1 MREHIGWGRGKAV
14 SMDLAGEL
22 VVQRVLKMRLLECQL
37 GQTEMWPFL
46 HDFWF
51 SIL

>member
-1 MREHIGWGRGKAV
+1 
-14 SMDLAGEL
+14 MDLGGEL

-46 HDFWF
+46 HDSDFWF
-51 SIL
+51 LIL